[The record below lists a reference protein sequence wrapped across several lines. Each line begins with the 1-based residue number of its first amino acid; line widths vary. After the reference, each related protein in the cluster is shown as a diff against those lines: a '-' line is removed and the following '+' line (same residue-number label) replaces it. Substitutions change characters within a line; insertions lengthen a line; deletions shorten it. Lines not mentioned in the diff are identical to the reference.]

1 MPSTSQPAA
10 PAATFV
16 EPVAQMQAKAVDA
29 LSTWAK
35 ASHRIAGEL
44 IELSSSA
51 AKESLR
57 ACAEIQAVAAEAFR
71 AAPVATA
78 GPAQTVE
85 ELQHDPTAWCRKSLA
100 SAMDRPSKTFGML
113 ETTARILTGCAG
125 RLQVSAERTGKEVQE
140 ILTASVGRISEIY
153 GKN

>member
-1 MPSTSQPAA
+1 MPSKSQPEA

-16 EPVAQMQAKAVDA
+16 EPVTQMQAKAVDA
-29 LSTWAK
+29 LSTWAR

-44 IELSSSA
+44 LELSSSA

-57 ACAEIQAVAAEAFR
+57 ACADIQAVAVEAFR
-71 AAPVATA
+71 AAPVATTS
-78 GPAQTVE
+78 PAQTVE
-85 ELQHDPTAWCRKSLA
+85 ELQHDPTAWYRKSLA
-100 SAMDRPSKTFGML
+100 SAMEGPSKAFGML

-140 ILTASVGRISEIY
+140 ILTSSVGRINELY
-153 GKN
+153 GRN